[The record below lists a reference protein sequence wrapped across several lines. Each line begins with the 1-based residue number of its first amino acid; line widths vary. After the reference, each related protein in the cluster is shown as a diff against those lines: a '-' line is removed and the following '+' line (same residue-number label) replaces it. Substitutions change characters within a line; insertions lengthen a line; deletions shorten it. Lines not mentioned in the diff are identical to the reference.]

1 MAVYPGIA
9 RRLLEESLN
18 RGNLEVVDQI
28 LTPDALVHLLL
39 YQPERGTVSGRAAFK
54 DFVATQRR
62 RVEAL
67 HLEIDQFLDAGHTV
81 TALCTLQGERAGRR
95 AAWHL
100 VVILHLHDAKVAEAW
115 IIADDLGLYR
125 QLELDI
131 LTPEVMSA
139 VRGE

>member
-1 MAVYPGIA
+1 MDV
-9 RRLLEESLN
+9 
-18 RGNLEVVDQI
+18 
-28 LTPDALVHLLL
+28 
-39 YQPERGTVSGRAAFK
+39 
-54 DFVATQRR
+54 FVAGGTGTLGRPVVR
-62 RVEAL
+62 AL
-67 HLEIDQFLDAGHTV
+67 ARAGHTV